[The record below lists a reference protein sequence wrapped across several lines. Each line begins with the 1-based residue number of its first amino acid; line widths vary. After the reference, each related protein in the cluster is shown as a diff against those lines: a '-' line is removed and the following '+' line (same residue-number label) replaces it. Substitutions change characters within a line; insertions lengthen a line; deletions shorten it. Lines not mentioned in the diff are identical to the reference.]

1 MKPLKT
7 AQQLLVWFCLSL
19 NDGDSISRN
28 RKLARKSFAFIFSVI
43 FIGTVL
49 LSVITFVNHSKIS
62 VEEFF
67 IVFYQFSITLNSIC
81 GFITIFWFGKEI
93 SNVFENLSIICSKCE
108 TFYYFSFYEIKNFSC
123 LFLLSSTFSLRLKIQ
138 ANAYEK
144 LMKNANNFTHI
155 FWKLQQNGYLAS

>member
-7 AQQLLVWFCLSL
+7 AQRLLVWFCLNF
-19 NDGDSISRN
+19 NDGGESISRN
-28 RKLARKSFAFIFSVI
+28 KKMAHKSFAFLFSTI

-93 SNVFENLSIICSKCE
+93 SHIFESLSIICSKCKRN
-108 TFYYFSFYEIKNFSC
+108 FAISVFKQSVFSI
-123 LFLLSSTFSLRLKIQ
+123 
-138 ANAYEK
+138 
-144 LMKNANNFTHI
+144 
-155 FWKLQQNGYLAS
+155 